1 MRKENQKILIIEDD
15 KDINGLLATYLKE
28 DGFRVEQAYSGLE
41 GLPMISDQIILVLL
55 DLMLPRMSGEEVL
68 EEIRKISQVPVI
80 IISGKVAL
88 EDKVNLLESGADDY
102 ITKPFARREVMARIH
117 AALRRQYILQEKEDS
132 HPYRYLDLVFDPA
145 SRDVHWKDKLITL
158 TQTEFAVLHTMMQAP
173 EEVHSRDTLYAKVW
187 NTTYFG
193 DDNAITV
200 HMSRL
205 RQKLKQAS
213 SLDFIETVWGI
224 GYKFKRADTIEGTH
238 ADGN

>member
-117 AALRRQYILQEKEDS
+117 AALRRQYIL
-132 HPYRYLDLVFDPA
+132 
-145 SRDVHWKDKLITL
+145 
-158 TQTEFAVLHTMMQAP
+158 
-173 EEVHSRDTLYAKVW
+173 
-187 NTTYFG
+187 
-193 DDNAITV
+193 
-200 HMSRL
+200 
-205 RQKLKQAS
+205 
-213 SLDFIETVWGI
+213 
-224 GYKFKRADTIEGTH
+224 
-238 ADGN
+238 